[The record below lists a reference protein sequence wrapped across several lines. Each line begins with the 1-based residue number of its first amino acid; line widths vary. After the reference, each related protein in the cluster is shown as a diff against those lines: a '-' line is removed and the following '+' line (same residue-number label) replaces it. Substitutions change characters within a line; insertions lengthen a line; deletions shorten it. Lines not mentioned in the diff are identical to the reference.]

1 MGTSVGSSPFSI
13 NAAFLASAAYYGL
26 RYHEQSEK
34 HPSSSHDLSW
44 QLQAFFPL
52 KPL

>member
-13 NAAFLASAAYYGL
+13 NAAFLASAALL

-44 QLQAFFPL
+44 QLQAFFL
-52 KPL
+52 